1 EIATFSYLT
10 EGYHHAQVT
19 GVDVCVRKQLIATC
33 GIDKSVRIWNYETG
47 TLEVGKEFQEEAY
60 TVSLH
65 PSGLFVLVGFSDKL
79 KLFTILIDDLRPFK
93 EFPIR
98 GCRDALFSNGGHVF
112 AAVHGN
118 VIQIYSTVTFENI
131 TNLKG
136 HNGK

>member
-1 EIATFSYLT
+1 LIEFFFLNFFPAYFSTL
-10 EGYHHAQVT
+10 
-19 GVDVCVRKQLIATC
+19 DVC
-33 GIDKSVRIWNYETG
+33 
-47 TLEVGKEFQEEAY
+47 KEFQEEAY

-65 PSGLFVLVGFSDKL
+65 PSGLFILVGFSDKL

-93 EFPIR
+93 EFSIR
-98 GCRDALFSNGGHVF
+98 GCREALFSNGGHLF

-136 HNGK
+136 HNGKVCSEIVQTKKKFLM

>member
-1 EIATFSYLT
+1 MIFVTFEWIEVRS
-10 EGYHHAQVT
+10 
-19 GVDVCVRKQLIATC
+19 CVAYF
-33 GIDKSVRIWNYETG
+33 S
-47 TLEVGKEFQEEAY
+47 TLEVCKEFQEEAY

-65 PSGLFVLVGFSDKL
+65 PSGLFILVGFSDKL

-93 EFPIR
+93 EFSIR
-98 GCRDALFSNGGHVF
+98 GCREALFSNGGHLF

-136 HNGK
+136 HNGKVCAEKSSR